1 MAAKP
6 AISSKLGKA
15 GPLVSEFSTPF
26 GSETFIALESPKK
39 KTNQAE
45 IAALFREYSE
55 VLEDFGLGSETE
67 IFVRFHLSDIANQ
80 APLIHR
86 LLMNRGIVSFSSL
99 AGQPPASGRRCALQ
113 AYHIKSNNPVIKTM
127 KSNNMMSVR
136 HGSYNS
142 IWTRSSPS
150 GRSQSIPS
158 QTTRLFHNLSDDLAL
173 QGAVLQEHIVRTW
186 IFIRDIDSHYRK
198 FANARR
204 VFYSS
209 AGLTK
214 ETHTPVSTGIG
225 GTGEETSHLL
235 FMDSLA
241 VKGLADGQIEYMSAP
256 EYLCPAYRYD
266 VTFERAL
273 RIFFGDRIHYHISG
287 TASIDREGNIMG
299 AGDLLKQAMRIFEN
313 IQALLSAYGAGLKD
327 LRLIVVYLRDMADF
341 PAVNSFLRDHLP
353 AGVPYVIVKGKIC
366 RKAWL
371 VEMDGI
377 AIKPISD
384 TRFAPYC

>member
-1 MAAKP
+1 MVAKS
-6 AISSKLGKA
+6 AISSKLREAK
-15 GPLVSEFSTPF
+15 PLVSQFSNPF

-45 IAALFREYSE
+45 IVALFREYSE

-67 IFVRFHLSDIANQ
+67 IFVRFHLSDIVTQ

-86 LLMNRGIVSFSSL
+86 LLMNRAIVSFSSL
-99 AGQPPASGRRCALQ
+99 VGQPPASGRRCALQ
-113 AYHIKSNNPVIKTM
+113 AYHIKANNPVIKTM
-127 KSNNMMSVR
+127 KSNNMMSVK
-136 HGSYNS
+136 HGSYTS
-142 IWTRSSPS
+142 IWTRTFPS
-150 GRSQSIPS
+150 GQPQSIS
-158 QTTRLFHNLSDDLAL
+158 HQTTQLFHNLSDDLSL
-173 QGAVLQEHIVRTW
+173 QGAVLHEHLVRTW

-225 GTGEETSHLL
+225 GTGEEPSHLL

-241 VKGLADGQIEYMSAP
+241 VTGLVKGQMEYMSAL
-256 EYLCPAYRYD
+256 EYLCPAYYYD

-287 TASIDREGNIMG
+287 TASIDRKGNVMG
-299 AGDLLKQAMRIFEN
+299 AGDLQKQAMRTFEN
-313 IQALLSAYGAGLKD
+313 IHALLSAYRADLKD

-341 PAVNSFLRDHLP
+341 PAINSFLRDHLP
-353 AGVPYVIVKGKIC
+353 AGVPYIVVRAKIC

-377 AIKPISD
+377 AIKPIID
-384 TRFAPYC
+384 TRFASYC

>member
-1 MAAKP
+1 MIAKS
-6 AISSKLGKA
+6 AISSKLREA
-15 GPLVSEFSTPF
+15 RPLVSQFSTPF

-45 IAALFREYSE
+45 ISALFREYSE
-55 VLEDFGLGSETE
+55 VLEDFGLSSETE
-67 IFVRFHLSDIANQ
+67 IFVRFHLSDIVTQ

-86 LLMNRGIVSFSSL
+86 LLMNRAIVSFSSL
-99 AGQPPASGRRCALQ
+99 VGQPPASGRRCALQ
-113 AYHIKSNNPVIKTM
+113 AYHIKSNNPVIKT
-127 KSNNMMSVR
+127 
-136 HGSYNS
+136 
-142 IWTRSSPS
+142 RSSPS
-150 GRSQSIPS
+150 GQPQSIS
-158 QTTRLFHNLSDDLAL
+158 HQTTQLFHNLSDDLAL
-173 QGAVLQEHIVRTW
+173 QGAALHEHLVRTW

-225 GTGEETSHLL
+225 GAGEETSHLL

-241 VKGLADGQIEYMSAP
+241 VMGLADGQMEYMSAL
-256 EYLCPAYRYD
+256 EYLCPAYCYD

-287 TASIDREGNIMG
+287 TASIDREGNVIG
-299 AGDLLKQAMRIFEN
+299 AGDLQKQAMRIFEN
-313 IQALLSAYGAGLKD
+313 IHALLSAYRADLKD
-327 LRLIVVYLRDMADF
+327 LRLLVVYLRDMADF
-341 PAVNSFLRDHLP
+341 HAINAFLRDYLP
-353 AGVPYVIVKGKIC
+353 AGVPYIIVRGKIC

-377 AIKPISD
+377 AIQPISD
-384 TRFAPYC
+384 TRFASYC